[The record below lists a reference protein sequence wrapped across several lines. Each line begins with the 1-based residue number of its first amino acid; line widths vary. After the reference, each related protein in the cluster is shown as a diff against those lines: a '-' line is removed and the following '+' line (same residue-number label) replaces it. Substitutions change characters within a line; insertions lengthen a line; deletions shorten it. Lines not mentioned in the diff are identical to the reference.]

1 MCGIVGYIGEKQCS
15 KILLHGLKKLEY
27 RGYDSVGIA
36 CLNEGKIDLLKR
48 KGRVATIE
56 AESEKIVGHVGI
68 GHTRWST
75 HGKPSDGNSH
85 PHCSENFAI
94 VHNGI
99 IENYLELKI
108 ELVNDGVKF
117 LSETDTEVVVHLLEK
132 YYENDFLSAVK
143 KTLSRLVGS
152 YALAMICKDFPDK
165 IIVAKKDNPL
175 IIGVGEGGN
184 YIASDIPAIADYT
197 DKIYYLNDEEFAV
210 VGKNDV
216 QIFNCNGKKIEREIS
231 VIDVEKN
238 QLSTAGYESFMLKE
252 INEIPLS
259 IEKTCDSLNG
269 MILPE
274 KLVYMMKNTDFIKII
289 GCGTAYNSGL
299 VGKNLFTTYSKVR
312 TDCEIASEFRYGESL
327 IDENTLCI
335 AVSQSGETAD
345 TLAGVKIAKEKGA
358 YVLLI
363 TNVANSSITHY
374 ADFTILTR
382 AGIETAVAATKSYN
396 CQLVVFYYLAEQLNK
411 VRGGGAMRFMEKIK
425 CVPDKIRTQILD
437 KQDRIIDL
445 ARRYYNVKSVFYL
458 GRNIDYAIALEA
470 SLKLKEI
477 TYIHS
482 EGYAGGEL
490 KHGTLALID
499 EQVLV
504 VVLETQKQ
512 LVSKME
518 NAVKEVEARDAKILV
533 VTTDEEYSGNDAFLL
548 PEVDDVLM
556 PLIEIVPFQLFAYYV
571 SRCRGQDADK
581 PRNLAKSVTVE

>member
-1 MCGIVGYIGEKQCS
+1 MCGIVGYIGEKQCN

-36 CLNEGKIDLLKR
+36 CINKGKISLLKR
-48 KGRVATIE
+48 KGRVASIE
-56 AESEKIVGHVGI
+56 QESEKIVGNIGI

-75 HGKPSDGNSH
+75 HGKPSDDNSH

-117 LSETDTEVVVHLLEK
+117 SSETDTEVVVHLLEK
-132 YYENDFLSAVK
+132 YYKNDFLSAVK

-175 IIGVGEGGN
+175 IIGVGEEGS
-184 YIASDIPAIADYT
+184 YVASDIPAIADYT
-197 DKIYYLNDEEFAV
+197 NKIYYLNDGEFAIV
-210 VGKNDV
+210 DKNNV
-216 QIFNCNGKKIEREIS
+216 EIFDCDGKKVFKELS
-231 VIDVEKN
+231 VVDVEKN

-252 INEIPLS
+252 INEIPLA
-259 IEKTCDSLNG
+259 IEKTCSSLND
-269 MILPE
+269 MVLPE
-274 KLVYMMKNTDFIKII
+274 KLVYMMKNTDFIKIV

-299 VGKNLFTTYSKVR
+299 VGKNLFTSYCKIR
-312 TDCEIASEFRYGESL
+312 TDCEIASEFRYSENL

-345 TLAGVKIAKEKGA
+345 TLAGVKLAKEKGA

-374 ADFTILTR
+374 ADFTILTK

-396 CQLVVFYYLAEQLNK
+396 CQLVVFYYLT
-411 VRGGGAMRFMEKIK
+411 EKIAK
-425 CVPDKIRTQILD
+425 LRGYEAYFMDKIKYVPDKIRRYVLD
-437 KQDRIIDL
+437 KQDKIIDL

-512 LVSKME
+512 LISKME

-533 VTTDEEYSGNDAFLL
+533 VTKDKNYIGNDAYVL
-548 PEVDDVLM
+548 PDADDVIM

>member
-1 MCGIVGYIGEKQCS
+1 MCGIVGYIGEKQCN

-36 CLNEGKIDLLKR
+36 SLDKGKINLLKR
-48 KGRVATIE
+48 KGRVASIE
-56 AESEKIVGHVGI
+56 QESEKIVGNIGI

-75 HGKPSDGNSH
+75 HGKPSDDNSH

-99 IENYLELKI
+99 IENYLDLKI

-132 YYENDFLSAVK
+132 YYENDFLLAVK

-175 IIGVGEGGN
+175 IIGVGEGCN

-197 DKIYYLNDEEFAV
+197 NKIYYLNDGEFAV

-216 QIFNCNGKKIEREIS
+216 DFFDCDGKNVVKELTI
-231 VIDVEKN
+231 VDVEKN

-252 INEIPLS
+252 INEIPS
-259 IEKTCDSLNG
+259 AIEKTCSSLNDTV
-269 MILPE
+269 LPE
-274 KLVYMMKNTDFIKII
+274 KLVYMMKNTDYIKII

-299 VGKNLFTTYSKVR
+299 VGKNLFITYCKVR
-312 TDCEIASEFRYGESL
+312 TDCEIASEFRYSENL

-345 TLAGVKIAKEKGA
+345 TLAGVKLAKEKGA

-374 ADFTILTR
+374 ADFTILTK

-396 CQLVVFYYLAEQLNK
+396 CQLVAFYYLAEKIAKL
-411 VRGGGAMRFMEKIK
+411 RGREAYFMDKIK
-425 CVPDKIRTQILD
+425 YVPDKIRRHVLD
-437 KQDRIIDL
+437 KQDKIIDL
-445 ARRYYNVKSVFYL
+445 ARQYYKVKSVFYL

-512 LVSKME
+512 LTSKME

-533 VTTDEEYSGNDAFLL
+533 VTSDKNYSGNDAYVL
-548 PEVDDVLM
+548 PDVDDVIM

>member
-1 MCGIVGYIGEKQCS
+1 MCGIVGYVGVKQCNS
-15 KILLHGLKKLEY
+15 ILMNGLKKLEY

-36 CLNEGKIDLLKR
+36 SLNEGKIDVVKK

-56 AESEKIVGHVGI
+56 QDSKCIKGNIGI

-75 HGKPSDGNSH
+75 HGKPSDENSH
-85 PHCSENFAI
+85 PHYTQHFAV

-108 ELVNDGVKF
+108 ELVNQGVKF
-117 LSETDTEVVVHLLEK
+117 TSETDTEVVVHLLEK
-132 YYENDFLSAVK
+132 YYQGDFLSAVK
-143 KTLSRLVGS
+143 QTLKRLCGS

-175 IIGVGEGGN
+175 IIGVGQQESF
-184 YIASDIPAIADYT
+184 IASDIPAIADYT
-197 DKIYYLNDEEFAV
+197 NRIIYLQDGEFAEITKDEIV
-210 VGKNDV
+210 IYNDCGIRV
-216 QIFNCNGKKIEREIS
+216 NR
-231 VIDVEKN
+231 DVTIVDIEKN

-252 INEIPLS
+252 INEIPTA
-259 IEKTCDSLNG
+259 IEKTRESLQSL
-269 MILPE
+269 ILPE
-274 KLVYMMKNTDFIKII
+274 KLVYMMKNTDLIKII

-299 VGKNLFTTYSKVR
+299 IGKQLFTKYARVR
-312 TDCEIASEFRYGESL
+312 CEADIASEFRYNVNL
-327 IDENTLCI
+327 IDDKTLII

-345 TLAGVKIAKEKGA
+345 TLAGVKIAKEMGA

-374 ADFTILTR
+374 ADYTIVTK

-396 CQLVVFYYLAEQLNK
+396 SQLVVFYYLAEKTARL
-411 VRGGGAMRFMEKIK
+411 RGLDCNFMESMKYVPQKITK
-425 CVPDKIRTQILD
+425 HVLD
-437 KQDRIIDL
+437 KQDHIIDL
-445 ARRYYNVKSVFYL
+445 ARKYHEVRSVFFL
-458 GRNIDYAIALEA
+458 GRILDYAVAVEA

-499 EQVLV
+499 GQVLV
-504 VVLETQKQ
+504 VVLESQQ
-512 LVSKME
+512 ELIPKME
-518 NAVKEVEARDAKILV
+518 NALREVEARDANVLVATKDEKYSHCDAVILPDV
-533 VTTDEEYSGNDAFLL
+533 DEA
-548 PEVDDVLM
+548 LM
-556 PLIEIVPFQLFAYYV
+556 PLVEIVPFQLFAYYV

>member
-1 MCGIVGYIGEKQCS
+1 MCGIVGYVGEKQCN
-15 KILLHGLKKLEY
+15 KILMNGLRKLEY

-36 CLNEGKIDLLKR
+36 SLNNGLFNVVKK

-56 AESEKIVGHVGI
+56 KESESVLGNIGI

-75 HGKPSDGNSH
+75 HGKPSDENSH
-85 PHCSENFAI
+85 PHYTQHFAV

-99 IENYLELKI
+99 IENYLELKV
-108 ELVNDGVKF
+108 ELVNQGVKF
-117 LSETDTEVVVHLLEK
+117 TSETDTEVVVHLLEK
-132 YYENDFLSAVK
+132 YYQGDFLSAVK
-143 KTLSRLVGS
+143 QTLKRLCGS

-175 IIGVGEGGN
+175 IIGVGQQESF
-184 YIASDIPAIADYT
+184 IASDIPAIADYT
-197 DKIYYLNDEEFAV
+197 NRIIYLQDGEFAEITKDEIV
-210 VGKNDV
+210 IYNDCGIRV
-216 QIFNCNGKKIEREIS
+216 NR
-231 VIDVEKN
+231 DVTIVDIEKN

-252 INEIPLS
+252 INEIPTA
-259 IEKTCDSLNG
+259 IEKTRESLQSL
-269 MILPE
+269 ILPE
-274 KLVYMMKNTDFIKII
+274 KLVYMMKNTDLIKII

-299 VGKNLFTTYSKVR
+299 IGKQLFTKYARVR
-312 TDCEIASEFRYGESL
+312 CEADIASEFRYNVNL
-327 IDENTLCI
+327 IDDKTLII

-345 TLAGVKIAKEKGA
+345 TLAGVKIAKEMGA

-374 ADFTILTR
+374 ADYTIVTK

-396 CQLVVFYYLAEQLNK
+396 SQLVVFYYLAEK
-411 VRGGGAMRFMEKIK
+411 VAKLRGLECNFMDALKYVPAKIK
-425 CVPDKIRTQILD
+425 KSVLD
-437 KQDRIIDL
+437 KQDHIIDL
-445 ARRYYNVKSVFYL
+445 ARKYHEVRSVFFL
-458 GRNIDYAIALEA
+458 GRILDYAVAVEA

-499 EQVLV
+499 GQVLV
-504 VVLETQKQ
+504 VVLESQQ
-512 LVSKME
+512 ELIPKME
-518 NAVKEVEARDAKILV
+518 NALREVEARDANVVV
-533 VTTDEEYSGNDAFLL
+533 VTKDEKYSHCDAVIL
-548 PEVDDVLM
+548 PDVDEALM
-556 PLIEIVPFQLFAYYV
+556 PLVEIVPFQLFAYYV

>member
-15 KILLHGLKKLEY
+15 KILLNGLKKLEY

-36 CLNEGKIDLLKR
+36 CLNDGKINLLKR

-85 PHCSENFAI
+85 PHCSDNFAI

-152 YALAMICKDFPDK
+152 YALAIICKEFPDE

-175 IIGVGEGGN
+175 IIGVGEEGN

-197 DKIYYLNDEEFAV
+197 NKIYYLNDEEFAV
-210 VGKNDV
+210 IGKRDV
-216 QIFNCNGKKIEREIS
+216 QIFDGNGKKIEREIS

-259 IEKTCDSLNG
+259 IEKTCDSLND

-274 KLVYMMKNTDFIKII
+274 KLVYMLKNTDFIKII

-345 TLAGVKIAKEKGA
+345 TLAGVKLAKEKGA
-358 YVLLI
+358 YVVLI

-374 ADFTILTR
+374 ADFTILTK

-396 CQLVVFYYLAEQLNK
+396 CQLVVFYYLAEQTAKLR
-411 VRGGGAMRFMEKIK
+411 RGEETNFMEKIK
-425 CVPDKIRTQILD
+425 YVPDKIRTQILD
-437 KQDRIIDL
+437 KQDQIIDL
-445 ARRYYNVKSVFYL
+445 ARRYYDVKSVFYL
-458 GRNIDYAIALEA
+458 GRNIDFAIALEA

-533 VTTDEEYSGNDAFLL
+533 VTTDEKYGGNDAFLL
-548 PEVDDVLM
+548 PEIDDVLM

>member
-1 MCGIVGYIGEKQCS
+1 MCGIVGYVGVKQCNS
-15 KILLHGLKKLEY
+15 ILMNGLKKLEY

-36 CLNEGKIDLLKR
+36 SLNEGKIDVVKK

-56 AESEKIVGHVGI
+56 QDSKCIKGNIGI

-75 HGKPSDGNSH
+75 HGKPSDENSH
-85 PHCSENFAI
+85 PHYTQHFAV

-99 IENYLELKI
+99 IENYLELKV
-108 ELVNDGVKF
+108 ELVNQGVKF
-117 LSETDTEVVVHLLEK
+117 TSETDTEVVVHLLEK
-132 YYENDFLSAVK
+132 YYQGDFLSAVK
-143 KTLSRLVGS
+143 QTLKRLCGS

-175 IIGVGEGGN
+175 IIGVGQQESF
-184 YIASDIPAIADYT
+184 IASDIPAIADYT
-197 DKIYYLNDEEFAV
+197 NRIIYLQDGEFAEITKDEIV
-210 VGKNDV
+210 IYNDCGIRV
-216 QIFNCNGKKIEREIS
+216 NR
-231 VIDVEKN
+231 DVTIVDIEKN

-252 INEIPLS
+252 INEIPTA
-259 IEKTCDSLNG
+259 IEKTRESLQSL
-269 MILPE
+269 ILPE
-274 KLVYMMKNTDFIKII
+274 KLVYMMKNTDLIKII

-299 VGKNLFTTYSKVR
+299 IGKQLFTKYARVR
-312 TDCEIASEFRYGESL
+312 CEADIASEFRYNVNL
-327 IDENTLCI
+327 IDDKTLII

-345 TLAGVKIAKEKGA
+345 TLAGVKIAKEMGA

-374 ADFTILTR
+374 ADYTIVTK

-396 CQLVVFYYLAEQLNK
+396 SQLVVFYYLAEK
-411 VRGGGAMRFMEKIK
+411 VAKLRGLECNFMDALKYVPAKIK
-425 CVPDKIRTQILD
+425 KSVLD
-437 KQDRIIDL
+437 KQDHIIDL
-445 ARRYYNVKSVFYL
+445 ARKYHEVRSVFFL
-458 GRNIDYAIALEA
+458 GRILDYAVAVEA

-499 EQVLV
+499 GQVLV
-504 VVLETQKQ
+504 VVLESQQ
-512 LVSKME
+512 ELIPKME
-518 NAVKEVEARDAKILV
+518 NALREVEARDANVVV
-533 VTTDEEYSGNDAFLL
+533 VTKDEKYSHCDAVIL
-548 PEVDDVLM
+548 PDVDEALM
-556 PLIEIVPFQLFAYYV
+556 PLVEIVPFQLFAYYV

>member
-1 MCGIVGYIGEKQCS
+1 MCGIVGYVGEKQCN
-15 KILLHGLKKLEY
+15 KILMNGLRKLEY

-36 CLNEGKIDLLKR
+36 SLNNGLFNVVKK

-56 AESEKIVGHVGI
+56 KESESVLGNIGI

-75 HGKPSDGNSH
+75 HGKPSDENSH
-85 PHCSENFAI
+85 PHYTKNFAV

-99 IENYLELKI
+99 IENYLELKV
-108 ELVNDGVKF
+108 ELVNQGVKF
-117 LSETDTEVVVHLLEK
+117 TSETDTEVVVHLLEK
-132 YYENDFLSAVK
+132 YYQGDFLSAVK
-143 KTLSRLVGS
+143 QTLKRLCGS

-175 IIGVGEGGN
+175 IIGVGQQESF
-184 YIASDIPAIADYT
+184 IASDIPAIADYT
-197 DKIYYLNDEEFAV
+197 NRIIYLQDGEFAEITKDEIV
-210 VGKNDV
+210 IYNDCGIRV
-216 QIFNCNGKKIEREIS
+216 NR
-231 VIDVEKN
+231 DVTIVDIEKN

-252 INEIPLS
+252 INEIPTA
-259 IEKTCDSLNG
+259 IEKTRESLQSL
-269 MILPE
+269 ILPE
-274 KLVYMMKNTDFIKII
+274 KLVYMMKNTDLIKII

-299 VGKNLFTTYSKVR
+299 IGKQLFTKYARVR
-312 TDCEIASEFRYGESL
+312 CEADIASEFRYNVNL
-327 IDENTLCI
+327 IDDKTLII

-345 TLAGVKIAKEKGA
+345 TLAGVKIAKETGA

-374 ADFTILTR
+374 ADYTIVTK

-396 CQLVVFYYLAEQLNK
+396 SQLVVFYYLAEK
-411 VRGGGAMRFMEKIK
+411 VAKLRGLECNFMDALKYVPAKIK
-425 CVPDKIRTQILD
+425 KSVLD
-437 KQDRIIDL
+437 KQDNIIDL
-445 ARRYYNVKSVFYL
+445 ARKYHDVRSVFFL
-458 GRNIDYAIALEA
+458 GRILDYAVAVEA

-499 EQVLV
+499 GQVLV
-504 VVLETQKQ
+504 VILESQKE
-512 LVSKME
+512 LVPKME
-518 NAVKEVEARDAKILV
+518 NALREVKARDANVLV
-533 VTTDEEYSGNDAFLL
+533 VTKDEKYSHCDAVIL
-548 PEVDDVLM
+548 PDVDEALM
-556 PLIEIVPFQLFAYYV
+556 PLVEIVPFQLFAYYV

>member
-1 MCGIVGYIGEKQCS
+1 MCGIVGYVGVKQCNS
-15 KILLHGLKKLEY
+15 ILMNGLKKLEY

-36 CLNEGKIDLLKR
+36 SLNEGKIDVVKK

-56 AESEKIVGHVGI
+56 QDSKCIKGNIGI

-75 HGKPSDGNSH
+75 HGKPSDENSH
-85 PHCSENFAI
+85 PHYTQNFAV

-99 IENYLELKI
+99 IENYLELKV
-108 ELVNDGVKF
+108 ELVNQGVKF
-117 LSETDTEVVVHLLEK
+117 TSETDTEVVVHLLEK
-132 YYENDFLSAVK
+132 YYQGDFLSAVK
-143 KTLSRLVGS
+143 KTLKHLCGS

-175 IIGVGEGGN
+175 IIGVGQQESF
-184 YIASDIPAIADYT
+184 IASDIPAIADYT
-197 DKIYYLNDEEFAV
+197 NRIIYLQDGEFAEITKDEIV
-210 VGKNDV
+210 IYNDCGIRV
-216 QIFNCNGKKIEREIS
+216 NR
-231 VIDVEKN
+231 DVTIVDIEKN

-252 INEIPLS
+252 INEIPTA
-259 IEKTCDSLNG
+259 IEKTRESLQSL
-269 MILPE
+269 ILPE
-274 KLVYMMKNTDFIKII
+274 KLVYMMKNTDLIKII

-299 VGKNLFTTYSKVR
+299 IGKQLFTKYARVR
-312 TDCEIASEFRYGESL
+312 CEADIASEFRYNVNL
-327 IDENTLCI
+327 IDDKTLII

-345 TLAGVKIAKEKGA
+345 TLAGVKIAKEMGA

-374 ADFTILTR
+374 ADYTIVTK

-396 CQLVVFYYLAEQLNK
+396 SQLVVFYYLAEK
-411 VRGGGAMRFMEKIK
+411 VAKLRGLECNFMDALKYVPAKIK
-425 CVPDKIRTQILD
+425 KSVLD
-437 KQDRIIDL
+437 KQDHIIDL
-445 ARRYYNVKSVFYL
+445 ARKYHEVRSVFFL
-458 GRNIDYAIALEA
+458 GRILDYAVAVEA

-499 EQVLV
+499 GQVLV
-504 VVLETQKQ
+504 VVLESQKE
-512 LVSKME
+512 LVPKME
-518 NAVKEVEARDAKILV
+518 NALREVEARDANVVV
-533 VTTDEEYSGNDAFLL
+533 VTKDEKYSHCDAVIL
-548 PEVDDVLM
+548 PDVDEALM
-556 PLIEIVPFQLFAYYV
+556 PLVEIVPFQLFAYYV

>member
-1 MCGIVGYIGEKQCS
+1 MCGIVGYVGVKQCNS
-15 KILLHGLKKLEY
+15 ILMNGLKKLEY

-36 CLNEGKIDLLKR
+36 SLNEGKIDVVKK

-56 AESEKIVGHVGI
+56 QDSKCIKGNIGI

-75 HGKPSDGNSH
+75 HGKPSDENSH
-85 PHCSENFAI
+85 PHYTQHFAV

-99 IENYLELKI
+99 IENYLELKV
-108 ELVNDGVKF
+108 ELVNQGVKF
-117 LSETDTEVVVHLLEK
+117 TSETDTGVVVHLLEK
-132 YYENDFLSAVK
+132 YYQGDFLSAVK
-143 KTLSRLVGS
+143 QTLKRLCGS
-152 YALAMICKDFPDK
+152 YAIAIICKDYPEE

-175 IIGVGEGGN
+175 IIGLGDKEGFV
-184 YIASDIPAIADYT
+184 ASDIPALADYT
-197 DKIYYLNDEEFAV
+197 NKIIYLQDGEFAEVKKGEAIVYNDKGIKIDREVTV
-210 VGKNDV
+210 V
-216 QIFNCNGKKIEREIS
+216 
-231 VIDVEKN
+231 DVEKS

-252 INEIPLS
+252 INEIPTA
-259 IEKTCDSLNG
+259 IEKTRESLQSL
-269 MILPE
+269 ILPE
-274 KLVYMMKNTDFIKII
+274 KLVYMMKNTDLIKII

-299 VGKNLFTTYSKVR
+299 IGKQLFTKYARVR
-312 TDCEIASEFRYGESL
+312 CEADIASEFRYNVNL
-327 IDENTLCI
+327 IDDKTLII

-345 TLAGVKIAKEKGA
+345 TLAGVKIAKEMGA

-374 ADFTILTR
+374 ADYTIVTK

-396 CQLVVFYYLAEQLNK
+396 SQLVVFYYLAEK
-411 VRGGGAMRFMEKIK
+411 VAKLRGLECNFMDALKYVPAKIK
-425 CVPDKIRTQILD
+425 KSVLD
-437 KQDRIIDL
+437 KQDHIIDL
-445 ARRYYNVKSVFYL
+445 ARKYHEVRSVFFL
-458 GRNIDYAIALEA
+458 GRILDYAVAVEA

-499 EQVLV
+499 GQVLV
-504 VVLETQKQ
+504 VVLESQKE
-512 LVSKME
+512 LVPKME
-518 NAVKEVEARDAKILV
+518 NALREVEARDANVLVATKDEKYSHCDAVILPDV
-533 VTTDEEYSGNDAFLL
+533 DEA
-548 PEVDDVLM
+548 LM

>member
-1 MCGIVGYIGEKQCS
+1 MCGIVGYVGVKQCNS
-15 KILLHGLKKLEY
+15 ILMNGLKKLEY

-36 CLNEGKIDLLKR
+36 SLNEGKIDVVKK

-56 AESEKIVGHVGI
+56 QDSKCIKGNIGI

-75 HGKPSDGNSH
+75 HGKPSDENSH
-85 PHCSENFAI
+85 PHYTQHFAV

-99 IENYLELKI
+99 IENYLELKV
-108 ELVNDGVKF
+108 ELVNQGVKF
-117 LSETDTEVVVHLLEK
+117 TSETDTEVVVHLLEK
-132 YYENDFLSAVK
+132 YYQGDFLSAVK
-143 KTLSRLVGS
+143 QTLKRLCGS

-175 IIGVGEGGN
+175 IIGVGQQESF
-184 YIASDIPAIADYT
+184 IASDIPAIADYT
-197 DKIYYLNDEEFAV
+197 NRIIYLQDGEFAEITKDEIV
-210 VGKNDV
+210 IYNDCGIRV
-216 QIFNCNGKKIEREIS
+216 NR
-231 VIDVEKN
+231 DVTIVDIEKN

-252 INEIPLS
+252 INEIPTA
-259 IEKTCDSLNG
+259 IEKTRESLQSL
-269 MILPE
+269 ILPE
-274 KLVYMMKNTDFIKII
+274 KLVYMMKNTDLIKII

-299 VGKNLFTTYSKVR
+299 IGKQLFTKYARVR
-312 TDCEIASEFRYGESL
+312 CEADIASEFRYNVNL
-327 IDENTLCI
+327 IDDKTLII

-345 TLAGVKIAKEKGA
+345 TLAGVKIAKEMGA

-374 ADFTILTR
+374 ADYTIVTK

-396 CQLVVFYYLAEQLNK
+396 SQLVVFYYLAEK
-411 VRGGGAMRFMEKIK
+411 VAKLRGLECNFMDALKYVPAKIK
-425 CVPDKIRTQILD
+425 KSVLD
-437 KQDRIIDL
+437 KQDHIIDL
-445 ARRYYNVKSVFYL
+445 ARKYHEVRSVFFL
-458 GRNIDYAIALEA
+458 GRILDYAVAVEA

-499 EQVLV
+499 GQVLV
-504 VVLETQKQ
+504 VVLESQQ
-512 LVSKME
+512 ELIPKME
-518 NAVKEVEARDAKILV
+518 NALREVEARDANVVV
-533 VTTDEEYSGNDAFLL
+533 VTKDEKYSHCDAVIL
-548 PEVDDVLM
+548 PDVDEALM

>member
-1 MCGIVGYIGEKQCS
+1 MCGIVGYVGVKQCNS
-15 KILLHGLKKLEY
+15 ILMNGLKKLEY

-36 CLNEGKIDLLKR
+36 SLNEGKIDVVKK

-56 AESEKIVGHVGI
+56 QDSKCIKGNIGI

-75 HGKPSDGNSH
+75 HGKPSDENSH
-85 PHCSENFAI
+85 PHYTQNFAV

-99 IENYLELKI
+99 IENYLELKV
-108 ELVNDGVKF
+108 ELVNQGVKF
-117 LSETDTEVVVHLLEK
+117 TSETDTEVVVHLLEK
-132 YYENDFLSAVK
+132 YYQGDFLSAVK
-143 KTLSRLVGS
+143 QTLKRLCGS

-175 IIGVGEGGN
+175 IIGVGQQESF
-184 YIASDIPAIADYT
+184 IASDIPAIADYT
-197 DKIYYLNDEEFAV
+197 NRIIYLQDGEFAEITKDEIV
-210 VGKNDV
+210 IYNDCGIRV
-216 QIFNCNGKKIEREIS
+216 NR
-231 VIDVEKN
+231 DVTIVDIEKN

-252 INEIPLS
+252 INEIPTA
-259 IEKTCDSLNG
+259 IEKTRESLQSL
-269 MILPE
+269 ILPE
-274 KLVYMMKNTDFIKII
+274 KLVYMMKNTDLIKII

-299 VGKNLFTTYSKVR
+299 IGKQLFTKYARVR
-312 TDCEIASEFRYGESL
+312 CETDIASEFRYNVNL
-327 IDENTLCI
+327 IDDKTLII

-345 TLAGVKIAKEKGA
+345 TLAGVKIAKEMGA

-374 ADFTILTR
+374 ADYTIVTK

-396 CQLVVFYYLAEQLNK
+396 SQLVVFYYLAEK
-411 VRGGGAMRFMEKIK
+411 VAKLRGLECNFMDALKYVPAKIK
-425 CVPDKIRTQILD
+425 KSVLD
-437 KQDRIIDL
+437 KQDHIIDL
-445 ARRYYNVKSVFYL
+445 ARKYHEVRSVFFL
-458 GRNIDYAIALEA
+458 GRILDYAVAVEA

-499 EQVLV
+499 GQVLV
-504 VVLETQKQ
+504 VVLESQQ
-512 LVSKME
+512 ELVPKME
-518 NAVKEVEARDAKILV
+518 NALREVEARDANVVV
-533 VTTDEEYSGNDAFLL
+533 VTKDEKYSHCDAVIL
-548 PEVDDVLM
+548 PDVDEALM
-556 PLIEIVPFQLFAYYV
+556 PLVEIVPFQLFAYYV

>member
-1 MCGIVGYIGEKQCS
+1 MCGIVGYVGVKQCNS
-15 KILLHGLKKLEY
+15 ILMNGLKKLEY

-36 CLNEGKIDLLKR
+36 SLNEGKIDVVKK

-56 AESEKIVGHVGI
+56 KESESVLGNIGI

-75 HGKPSDGNSH
+75 HGKPSDENSH
-85 PHCSENFAI
+85 PHYTKNFAV

-99 IENYLELKI
+99 IENYLDLKI

-117 LSETDTEVVVHLLEK
+117 SSETDTEVIVHLLEK
-132 YYENDFLSAVK
+132 YYQGDFLSAVK
-143 KTLSRLVGS
+143 QTLKRLCGS

-175 IIGVGEGGN
+175 IIGVGQQESF
-184 YIASDIPAIADYT
+184 IASDIPAIADYT
-197 DKIYYLNDEEFAV
+197 NRIIYLQDGEFAEITKDEIV
-210 VGKNDV
+210 IYNDCGIRV
-216 QIFNCNGKKIEREIS
+216 NR
-231 VIDVEKN
+231 DVTIVDIEKN

-252 INEIPLS
+252 INEIPTA
-259 IEKTCDSLNG
+259 IEKTRESLQSL
-269 MILPE
+269 ILPE
-274 KLVYMMKNTDFIKII
+274 KLVYMMKNTDLIKII

-299 VGKNLFTTYSKVR
+299 IGKQLFTKYARVR
-312 TDCEIASEFRYGESL
+312 CEADIASEFRYNVNL
-327 IDENTLCI
+327 IDDKTLII

-345 TLAGVKIAKEKGA
+345 TLAGVKIAKETGA

-374 ADFTILTR
+374 ADYTIVTK

-396 CQLVVFYYLAEQLNK
+396 SQLVVFYYLAEK
-411 VRGGGAMRFMEKIK
+411 VAKLRGLECNFMDALKYVPAKIK
-425 CVPDKIRTQILD
+425 KSVLD
-437 KQDRIIDL
+437 KQDHIIDL
-445 ARRYYNVKSVFYL
+445 ARKYHEVRSVFFL
-458 GRNIDYAIALEA
+458 GRILDYAVAVEA

-499 EQVLV
+499 GQVLV
-504 VVLETQKQ
+504 VVLESQQ
-512 LVSKME
+512 ELIPKME
-518 NAVKEVEARDAKILV
+518 NALREVEARDANVVV
-533 VTTDEEYSGNDAFLL
+533 VTKDEKYSHCDAVIL
-548 PEVDDVLM
+548 PDVDEALM
-556 PLIEIVPFQLFAYYV
+556 PLVEIVPFQLFAYYV